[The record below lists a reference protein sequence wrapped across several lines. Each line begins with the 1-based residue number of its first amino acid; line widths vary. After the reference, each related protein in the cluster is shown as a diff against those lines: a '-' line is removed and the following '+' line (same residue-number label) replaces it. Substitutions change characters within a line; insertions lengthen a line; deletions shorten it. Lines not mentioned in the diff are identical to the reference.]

1 MISLGNGDVKKGTNM
16 WFNEKNYIK
25 KLQNGNEQA
34 LEYVYDKYIP
44 IVKSI
49 VVKVIGNFDDNGI
62 VDECINDIFLSVWN
76 NSSKFEGDESNF
88 KNWVCAIAK
97 FKSIDY
103 YRKAVKKSEIVL
115 DTIEIKD
122 KNTLEEEILISENRS
137 EVINL
142 LNELEP
148 LDRDIFI
155 MKFFLGLKAEDIGL
169 KLGLSKSAVDSRI
182 YRNKKVLKKSAI
194 SLKLGV
200 V

>member
-1 MISLGNGDVKKGTNM
+1 
-16 WFNEKNYIK
+16 
-25 KLQNGNEQA
+25 
-34 LEYVYDKYIP
+34 
-44 IVKSI
+44 
-49 VVKVIGNFDDNGI
+49 
-62 VDECINDIFLSVWN
+62 
-76 NSSKFEGDESNF
+76 
-88 KNWVCAIAK
+88 
-97 FKSIDY
+97 
-103 YRKAVKKSEIVL
+103 L

-155 MKFFLGLKAEDIGL
+155 MKFFLGLKAEDIGV
-169 KLGLSKSAVDSRI
+169 KVGLSKSAVDSRI